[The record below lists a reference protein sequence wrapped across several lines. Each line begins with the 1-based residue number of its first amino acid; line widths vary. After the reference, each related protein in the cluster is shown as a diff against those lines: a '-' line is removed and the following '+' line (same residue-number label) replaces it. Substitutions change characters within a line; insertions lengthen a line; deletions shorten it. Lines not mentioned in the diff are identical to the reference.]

1 MITKQDVRNLRVF
14 LFFFH
19 SSAIIVIS
27 FLPLYF
33 EVIGLSGSKIGL
45 LLAMGPLSALIFQ
58 PLWGYLS
65 DRYKTVKKMMVLLF
79 IGVFLSVPIL
89 FLTTNIYLLLLMMVV
104 FYSFFSP
111 LGALSDS
118 LAQRTSKQYGN
129 TFGSI
134 RMWGSIGFAVTG
146 IIGGYILTMIGI
158 QNILYPYLFYSFLSF
173 LFVMKVSDV
182 KDGSHPITFSDSK
195 RVLGNKKFI
204 FFIFF
209 MLLIAMTHRA
219 NDTYLGI
226 FISSLGGDESLV
238 GWAWFIAVSSEAF
251 IFATSRYW
259 LNLYNEHT
267 LIIISAFLYAVRWFL
282 FAVIETPIG
291 IILLQL
297 LHGVTFGVFYLTA
310 FELVS
315 KLVPKELNTTG
326 HLLFTSFFFGL
337 SGIAGSLMG
346 GFIIEH
352 DGPVK
357 LYFYMGITALLGTVF
372 LLFYRKIFLEKR
384 E

>member
-1 MITKQDVRNLRVF
+1 MITKQDVQYLKVF

-19 SSAIIVIS
+19 SSAIIIIS

-33 EVIGLSGSKIGL
+33 EEIGLSGSKIGL
-45 LLAMGPLSALIFQ
+45 LLAMGPFSALFFQ

-65 DRYKTVKKMMVLLF
+65 DRYKTVKKMMFLLF

-89 FLTTNIYLLLLMMVV
+89 FQTTNIYLLLLVMVV

-118 LAQRTSKQYGN
+118 LAQRTSKQYGS

-146 IIGGYILTMIGI
+146 IIGGYILVKIGI
-158 QNILYPYLFYSFLSF
+158 QNILYPYLFYNFLSF
-173 LFVMKVSDV
+173 LLVIKISDV
-182 KDGSHPITFSDSK
+182 KDGSHPITFADSK
-195 RVLGNKKFI
+195 RVLSNKKFV
-204 FFIFF
+204 FFLFF

-226 FISSLGGDESLV
+226 FISSLGGDESLI
-238 GWAWFIAVSSEAF
+238 GWAWFIAVGSEAL

-259 LNLYNEHT
+259 FNLYNEHT

-282 FAVIETPIG
+282 FTVIETPIG

-297 LHGVTFGVFYLTA
+297 LHGITFGVFYLTA

-315 KLVPKELNTTG
+315 KLVPRELNTTG

-337 SGIAGSLMG
+337 AGIAGSLLG
-346 GFIIEH
+346 GLIIEH
-352 DGPVK
+352 DGPVS
-357 LYFYMGITALLGTVF
+357 LYLYMGIAALLGTVF
-372 LLFYRKIFLEKR
+372 LFFYRKIFLDKQE
-384 E
+384 